1 MEERYIASIDLGS
14 SKLALTVARIDG
26 ENVQVIYYKETPSD
40 GIYYSYVR
48 NPMKVEAPLSAA
60 LKEAENELNIKKIR
74 QVVVGLPRYYV
85 YQETAK
91 GRIERDGSCITQ
103 EEVESLKE
111 FALNSYPI
119 DDEKNE
125 VLYGAVAQ
133 SFSTEDCFQQVEGDI
148 VGMVSNILEGNFKVF
163 IGRKRPLENI
173 DVVMNHLDVAIAR
186 KYFLP
191 EVVAKAVLS
200 SEEMENGVA
209 LIDFGAGATSVTVYK
224 GKIMRYYGAIPFG
237 GKAITNDIH
246 TECGISESLAENIK
260 MAYGACM
267 PDKLQNLGE
276 KIIQFHNEKDVP
288 YKQLS
293 VKYLSEIISARAAE
307 IVNAALYLIQESG
320 YADDL
325 RNGVV
330 ITGGGANLTN
340 LANFVKELSGYTVRT
355 GYPRHLFSATGCPG
369 IYDTGA
375 VSSIG
380 MILAAKGDTHLN
392 CLDKPRPK
400 PVPAQEPVLPEE
412 EVPAQEEPMPE
423 NWNNAKDGTL
433 IDKEEF
439 GEEKKE
445 KKEGK
450 RGPKEPKAPK
460 GPRRPWP
467 VWTKISKIGESVG
480 ETLFK
485 LTEDMNN
492 ESV

>member
-209 LIDFGAGATSVTVYK
+209 LIDFGAGATSVTV
-224 GKIMRYYGAIPFG
+224 
-237 GKAITNDIH
+237 
-246 TECGISESLAENIK
+246 
-260 MAYGACM
+260 
-267 PDKLQNLGE
+267 
-276 KIIQFHNEKDVP
+276 
-288 YKQLS
+288 
-293 VKYLSEIISARAAE
+293 
-307 IVNAALYLIQESG
+307 
-320 YADDL
+320 
-325 RNGVV
+325 
-330 ITGGGANLTN
+330 
-340 LANFVKELSGYTVRT
+340 
-355 GYPRHLFSATGCPG
+355 
-369 IYDTGA
+369 
-375 VSSIG
+375 
-380 MILAAKGDTHLN
+380 
-392 CLDKPRPK
+392 
-400 PVPAQEPVLPEE
+400 
-412 EVPAQEEPMPE
+412 
-423 NWNNAKDGTL
+423 
-433 IDKEEF
+433 
-439 GEEKKE
+439 
-445 KKEGK
+445 
-450 RGPKEPKAPK
+450 
-460 GPRRPWP
+460 
-467 VWTKISKIGESVG
+467 
-480 ETLFK
+480 
-485 LTEDMNN
+485 
-492 ESV
+492 

>member
-85 YQETAK
+85 RQETAK
-91 GRIERDGSCITQ
+91 GKIERDGSCISQ
-103 EEVESLKE
+103 EEVDSLKE

-148 VGMVSNILEGNFKVF
+148 VGMVSNSLEGNFKVF

-191 EVVAKAVLS
+191 EVVAKAVLG

-224 GKIMRYYGAIPFG
+224 GKIMRYYSAIPFG
-237 GKAITNDIH
+237 GKIITNDIRM
-246 TECGISESLAENIK
+246 ECGISETLAENIK
-260 MAYGACM
+260 LAFGACM
-267 PDKLQNLGE
+267 PDKLVTLGE
-276 KIIQFHNEKDVP
+276 KVIQIHDENDVP
-288 YKQLS
+288 YKQLP
-293 VKYLSEIISARAAE
+293 VKYLSEIITARAAE

-320 YADDL
+320 YADQL

-340 LANFVKELSGYTVRT
+340 LANYVKELSGYNVRT
-355 GYPRHLFSATGCPG
+355 GFPRHLFSATGCPG

-400 PVPAQEPVLPEE
+400 PVPVIEEPQPAEEPAPE
-412 EVPAQEEPMPE
+412 QEELNPE
-423 NWNNAKDGTL
+423 DLEKAKNGTL

-439 GEEKKE
+439 GEERKK
-445 KKEGK
+445 KKVK
-450 RGPKEPKAPK
+450 PPKEPKE
-460 GPRRPWP
+460 PRKWP
-467 VWTKISKIGESVG
+467 IWTKISKIGESFG
-480 ETLFK
+480 QTLFD

>member
-1 MEERYIASIDLGS
+1 M
-14 SKLALTVARIDG
+14 
-26 ENVQVIYYKETPSD
+26 
-40 GIYYSYVR
+40 
-48 NPMKVEAPLSAA
+48 
-60 LKEAENELNIKKIR
+60 
-74 QVVVGLPRYYV
+74 
-85 YQETAK
+85 
-91 GRIERDGSCITQ
+91 
-103 EEVESLKE
+103 
-111 FALNSYPI
+111 
-119 DDEKNE
+119 
-125 VLYGAVAQ
+125 
-133 SFSTEDCFQQVEGDI
+133 
-148 VGMVSNILEGNFKVF
+148 
-163 IGRKRPLENI
+163 
-173 DVVMNHLDVAIAR
+173 
-186 KYFLP
+186 
-191 EVVAKAVLS
+191 
-200 SEEMENGVA
+200 
-209 LIDFGAGATSVTVYK
+209 
-224 GKIMRYYGAIPFG
+224 
-237 GKAITNDIH
+237 
-246 TECGISESLAENIK
+246 
-260 MAYGACM
+260 
-267 PDKLQNLGE
+267 
-276 KIIQFHNEKDVP
+276 
-288 YKQLS
+288 
-293 VKYLSEIISARAAE
+293 
-307 IVNAALYLIQESG
+307 NAALYLIQESG

-400 PVPAQEPVLPEE
+400 PVPVEEPVLPEE
-412 EVPAQEEPMPE
+412 EVAAQEEPMPE